1 MMPRRR
7 IAISL
12 TVLVWLG
19 LGAFMLTTGRGRAR
33 VSRVPPFATA
43 SSPRGHWLTG
53 VTISEYWPVPETW
66 FRGEL
71 VSAPGISGK
80 HRVDWLY
87 SGTGLVMEGDGIT
100 LSGRRV
106 HVDNFGNEQW
116 VNARGQ
122 RTKPTPSGVWTRG
135 DPAWRVG
142 GWRSAS
148 GAVTFPLQKGGWSH
162 GPGVHYSPVRGMRF
176 ARGPSLPLKPYDS
189 VAVDPRLIP
198 ARSRIYIPAY
208 RRING
213 GWFVAQDT
221 GSGIIGRHI
230 DVYRLPPPT
239 VDGGRFLEHQ
249 RVLVVPPPKRR

>member
-1 MMPRRR
+1 M
-7 IAISL
+7 
-12 TVLVWLG
+12 
-19 LGAFMLTTGRGRAR
+19 
-33 VSRVPPFATA
+33 
-43 SSPRGHWLTG
+43 
-53 VTISEYWPVPETW
+53 PETW

-142 GWRSAS
+142 GWRNAS

-162 GPGVHYSPVRGMRF
+162 GPGVHYSPVPGVRF
-176 ARGPSLPLKPYDS
+176 AHGPSLPLKPYYS

-198 ARSRIYIPAY
+198 AGSRIYIPAY